1 MFSKLPRERLACEL
15 VALVLVLWS
24 CAVPAAD
31 PIAQQNELSEGTA
44 ARAYSVLVL
53 TRLAEPVLTALSENK
68 LKERMPTHEWE
79 TSRRAFAPLEA
90 GGRLLAGMA
99 PWLELGPDD
108 TPEGKVRARFIRLAV
123 QSIGNAVNPN
133 SPDFMNFTN
142 GAQPLVDTAF
152 LAHALLRAPAQLW
165 GNLPAEQ
172 RTNLFDALKATR
184 RIKPGNSNWLLF
196 SAIIECALWRY
207 SGECELNPIETA
219 VNKHLEWY
227 KGDGTYGDGPEF
239 HWDYYNSYVIQ
250 PMLLD
255 VFRVCVEKH
264 HHLGDHYPLVLLR
277 AQRYAAVQ
285 ERLISP
291 EATFPVIGRS
301 SSYRFGA
308 FQLLSQ
314 IALMHEL
321 PREIKPAAVRSALT
335 AVIRRMIEAPET
347 FDGHGWLRVGVVGFQ
362 PSIKESYI
370 STGSLY
376 LCAEGLL
383 HLGLP
388 PSDPFWTDPPQPWT
402 QKRLWSGQ
410 DLTADHAL
418 K

>member
-1 MFSKLPRERLACEL
+1 MYCQLSPKRLAGFL
-15 VALVLVLWS
+15 VISIWASNVSGAPLTANS
-24 CAVPAAD
+24 EPAGGLAD
-31 PIAQQNELSEGTA
+31 
-44 ARAYSVLVL
+44 RAYSVSVL
-53 TRLAEPVLTALSENK
+53 THLAEPVLSALSQNR
-68 LKERMPTHEWE
+68 LKATLPNQEWE
-79 TSRRAFAPLEA
+79 ASRRAYAPLEA
-90 GGRLLAGMA
+90 CGRLLAGMA

-108 TPEGKVRARFIRLAV
+108 SPEGKVRARFIRLAV
-123 QSIGNAVNPN
+123 QSIGNAVDPQ

-142 GAQPLVDTAF
+142 GSQPLVDTAF
-152 LAHALLRAPAQLW
+152 LAHALLRAPVQLW
-165 GNLPAEQ
+165 GNLDAEQ
-172 RTNLFDALKATR
+172 KSNVFRAFAATR

-196 SAIIECALWRY
+196 SAMIECALWKY
-207 SGECELNPIETA
+207 SGQCQLQPIETA

-255 VFRVCVEKH
+255 VLRVCSEQH
-264 HHLGDHYPLVLLR
+264 HRLGDHYPLILRR

-291 EATFPVIGRS
+291 EATFPVLGRS

-314 IALMHEL
+314 ISLMHEL
-321 PREIKPAAVRSALT
+321 PGDLKPAAVRGALT
-335 AVIRRMIEAPET
+335 AVIRRMSEAPGT
-347 FDGHGWLRVGVVGFQ
+347 FDDHGWLTVGAVGSQ
-362 PSIKESYI
+362 PSIRESYI

-376 LCAEGLL
+376 LCAVGLL

-388 PSDPFWTDPPQPWT
+388 PTDPFWTDPPQPWT
-402 QKRLWSGQ
+402 QKRIWSGQ
-410 DLTADHAL
+410 DVNPDHAL